1 MKLLSFWYRRRRIP
15 LKEARLGD
23 IYTAEGIWRKPE
35 MFMPKVVGI
44 IADIK
49 RRDAGDYCLLLVVP
63 FEAEK
68 ELQWSYKVSFACEDR
83 AGQSGILLNGKIN
96 TSLILFDGIEKKYQ
110 TPAASFC
117 HMYRVVGVQ
126 NLPAL
131 GELEKINRNL
141 NAVNNGLRKINAPE
155 IAKCG
160 FYASSSEKN
169 DASFWAFDFAEGKSK
184 AMPKFEYFR
193 VRPVITVLAS
203 E

>member
-49 RRDAGDYCLLLVVP
+49 RRDAGDYCLLLVSP
-63 FEAEK
+63 EEPEK
-68 ELQWSYKVSFACEDR
+68 LLQWSDKASRSCE
-83 AGQSGILLNGKIN
+83 NGNDKSSLFEGKSN
-96 TSLILFDGIEKKYQ
+96 TSLILFDGIAKGYN
-110 TPAASFC
+110 TPAADFC
-117 HMYRVVGVQ
+117 HSCREIAIQY
-126 NLPAL
+126 LPAL
-131 GELEKINRNL
+131 GELERINRNL

-193 VRPVITVLAS
+193 VRPVITVLDS